1 MNWSIPHH
9 TLNNI
14 PIHVGQFTQIVGQ
27 NVELKY
33 YIWQLLIWYFG
44 GKKYKEEDL
53 TLFHQNEPIILKDDE
68 TINRN
73 AFQIISIAEIGDIA
87 EQISYKKGTVGFSYL
102 SSKMQSLEAIEELE
116 MINYHLQK
124 IAQKVNAT
132 ISLTYDEIEYEVGNI
147 DFIPEQIITKQFV
160 PFFKYSRDQIAFE
173 FVPNEKKLWFLLQ
186 MLDYLLEVQAKPILL
201 IFKNL
206 DDYLKHDSFVRIVHY
221 LEMLCDKYPYFH
233 VMLFPSQEGYL
244 YLTESTI
251 ETVNIYSDQIEH
263 YPDFSFLYHSY
274 MNFYPSTH
282 PLDTKEFLDS
292 LRKISPYLFS
302 SDVKKVVSL
311 SDVDLI
317 TLKII
322 NSLYNYD
329 VKMEYA
335 NKSISKLEEN
345 YLIS

>member
-9 TLNNI
+9 TLNHI
-14 PIHVGQFTQIVGQ
+14 PIHIGQFTQIVGQ

-33 YIWQLLIWYFG
+33 YIWQLLVWYFG

-53 TLFHQNEPIILKDDE
+53 TLFHQVEPLILKDDE
-68 TINRN
+68 IINRN

-102 SSKMQSLEAIEELE
+102 SSKMQSIETIEELE

-124 IAQKVNAT
+124 IAQKVNTT
-132 ISLTYDEIEYEVGNI
+132 ISLAYDEIEYEVGNI
-147 DFIPEQIITKQFV
+147 DFIPEQIITKQFT
-160 PFFKYSRDQIAFE
+160 PFFKHSSDQIAFE

-186 MLDYLLEVQAKPILL
+186 MLGYLLEVHTKPILL

-206 DDYLKHDSFVRIVHY
+206 DDYLTYDSFVRIAQQ
-221 LEMLCDKYPYFH
+221 LEKFCDKYPYFH

-244 YLTESTI
+244 YLTEATL
-251 ETVNIYSDQIEH
+251 ETVNIYSEQTEH

-274 MNFYPSTH
+274 KNSYPSTT
-282 PLDTKEFLDS
+282 PLNEKEFLDS

-302 SDVKKVVSL
+302 CDVKKVVSL
-311 SDVDLI
+311 ADVDLT

-329 VKMEYA
+329 VKMEYT
-335 NKSISKLEEN
+335 NKPISKLEEK
-345 YLIS
+345 YLMS

>member
-1 MNWSIPHH
+1 MNWLIPHH

-14 PIHVGQFTQIVGQ
+14 PVHVGQFTQIVGQ

-33 YIWQLLIWYFG
+33 YIWQLLTWYFG

-53 TLFHQNEPIILKDDE
+53 TLFHQVEPVIFKDNVA
-68 TINRN
+68 INRN
-73 AFQIISIAEIGDIA
+73 GFQIISIAEIGDII

-102 SSKMQSLEAIEELE
+102 SSKVQSLEAMEELE

-124 IAQKVNAT
+124 IAQKVNGT
-132 ISLTYDEIEYEVGNI
+132 ISLAYDEIAYEVGNI
-147 DFIPEQIITKQFV
+147 DFIPEQIITKQFT
-160 PFFKYSRDQIAFE
+160 PFFKHSSNQIAFE
-173 FVPNEKKLWFLLQ
+173 FVPNEKKLWFLIQ

-206 DDYLKHDSFVRIVHY
+206 DDYLTYDSFVRIAQH
-221 LEMLCDKYPYFH
+221 LEKLCDNYPYFH

-244 YLTESTI
+244 YLTETTL
-251 ETVNIYSDQIEH
+251 ETVNIYSEQTEH
-263 YPDFSFLYHSY
+263 YPDFLFLYHSY
-274 MNFYPSTH
+274 KNFYPSTT
-282 PLDTKEFLDS
+282 PLNEGEFLDS

-311 SDVDLI
+311 ADVDLT